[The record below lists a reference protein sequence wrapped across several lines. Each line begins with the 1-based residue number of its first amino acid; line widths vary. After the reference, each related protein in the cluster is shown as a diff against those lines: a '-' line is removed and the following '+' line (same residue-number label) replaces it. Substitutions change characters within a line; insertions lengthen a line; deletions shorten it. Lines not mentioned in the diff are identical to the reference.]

1 MISVVFMGRKD
12 VSAQCLAWLSNIED
26 VKIEAVLTD
35 NHLTISPTA
44 EQAKK
49 LNIPV
54 LTLEQLIEQVENNVI
69 KLDIAFSM
77 LYWRKIPKILI
88 NHAKRGII
96 NFHPAPLPE
105 YKGTAGYNLA
115 ILEGLSQ
122 WSVTAHYMDADID
135 TGRIIKL
142 MDFAIDVELETTKSL
157 EGKSRAYLLELF
169 KEVASQ
175 ALSKEELLN
184 STANQGGRYISRQ
197 QMEEMKKITEGD
209 DIDRKIRAFWFP
221 PYDGAYIEIEGKKYS
236 LVNRQVLETLADSSA
251 SSLFTQEES

>member
-77 LYWRKIPKILI
+77 LYWRK
-88 NHAKRGII
+88 
-96 NFHPAPLPE
+96 
-105 YKGTAGYNLA
+105 
-115 ILEGLSQ
+115 
-122 WSVTAHYMDADID
+122 
-135 TGRIIKL
+135 
-142 MDFAIDVELETTKSL
+142 
-157 EGKSRAYLLELF
+157 
-169 KEVASQ
+169 
-175 ALSKEELLN
+175 
-184 STANQGGRYISRQ
+184 
-197 QMEEMKKITEGD
+197 
-209 DIDRKIRAFWFP
+209 
-221 PYDGAYIEIEGKKYS
+221 
-236 LVNRQVLETLADSSA
+236 DS
-251 SSLFTQEES
+251 